1 MTTPTQLQI
10 SLLAFSCHLPP
21 GTYALSGLIEARLN
35 SIPAMPIFR
44 PNLCLRW
51 GSIKL
56 RAMRPNQLR
65 GSIAFIWVLGVI
77 LLSFLASPFVGA
89 QEKHPFGIDDYSA
102 LHSASAVAISPDGQT
117 ILYSIAYDGTKGP
130 TKREWHLIDFSGQND
145 RKLELPESFHPSNF
159 TKDGTALWGTYEV
172 DKKGQLGIIPI
183 GGTKPTQIIGLPNG
197 IRRSWVSPDGTK
209 FAFLAD
215 PSPVDPLADVRHVA
229 ENEVDSLYVANVN
242 GSDGAWWC
250 PGLKNISEV
259 AWSSDSPQLAVVTQ
273 LEKIGH
279 HDVRS
284 AISVCSSSGVRLVA
298 EIPNSV
304 AGIAWAD
311 GGKELA
317 FASTTTDVLTP
328 DHLWTVP
335 ASGGTAKDQTP
346 KLAAS
351 IVGVQNDP
359 RGTVWV
365 EYHQGTSVEVYSYR
379 DGQLLPAFH
388 WQGGAIS
395 SPVASPYASS
405 SQALAFNVGD
415 PMHAWNVAVANRT
428 ELEKITHV
436 GDDTL
441 ANVALGEVRVVN
453 WKSKDGTEL
462 EGILTLPANYEAGK
476 HYPFLVFPHGG
487 PEANDT
493 LSFDFLVRFIAGFGY
508 VVLQPE
514 YRGSTGYGSDFLQA
528 IYQHFGDRAYADVDS
543 ASDFAIAQGWADPNR
558 QAMFG
563 WSAGGFMTSWTVTQ
577 THRYK
582 AAIEGAGITDWLS
595 FIPTSDISQVDYD
608 LRLQEKDPTP
618 FLKFSAVMY
627 ANQVTTP
634 LLILH
639 GEADQRVPTFQGREF
654 FILLAERGKT
664 VRMVTYP
671 GSPHFPIL
679 AEQRRDVM
687 TELKNWLNQYNP

>member
-1 MTTPTQLQI
+1 VLFYTGNATPARQL
-10 SLLAFSCHLPP
+10 
-21 GTYALSGLIEARLN
+21 
-35 SIPAMPIFR
+35 
-44 PNLCLRW
+44 
-51 GSIKL
+51 
-56 RAMRPNQLR
+56 
-65 GSIAFIWVLGVI
+65 V
-77 LLSFLASPFVGA
+77 FLASLDKMPAMHTNKLRNSIVLIWPLSFVFALCLVVAFSAPA
-89 QEKHPFGIDDYSA
+89 QDKHPFGIDDYSA
-102 LHSASAVAISPDGQT
+102 LHSAGAVAISPDGKT
-117 ILYSIAYDGTKGP
+117 ILYNISYDGTKGP
-130 TKREWHLIDFSGQND
+130 TKQEWHLIDFSGQND
-145 RKLELPESFHPSNF
+145 RKLELPESFQPSNF
-159 TKDGTALWGTYEV
+159 TKDGAAIWGRYQV
-172 DKKGQLGIIPI
+172 DKKSQIGVIPI
-183 GGTKPTQIIGLPNG
+183 GGSKPTQIIALPNG
-197 IRRSWVSPDGTK
+197 IRRSWISPDGTK

-229 ENEVDSLYVANVN
+229 ENDVNGLYVANVN
-242 GSDGAWWC
+242 GSEGAWWC
-250 PGLKNISEV
+250 PDLKTIGEV
-259 AWSSDSPQLAVVTQ
+259 AWSADSSQVALATQ

-284 AISVCSSSGVRLVA
+284 TIWVCSSSGARQIA

-304 AGIAWAD
+304 AGLAWAND
-311 GGKELA
+311 GKELA

-335 ASGGTAKDQTP
+335 VSGGTPKDQTP
-346 KLAAS
+346 KLPAS
-351 IVGVQNDP
+351 IVGVGGDA

-365 EYHQGTSVEVYSYR
+365 EYHKGTITEAYSYR
-379 DGQLLPAFH
+379 DGKLSPAYH
-388 WQGGAIS
+388 WPGGVIS
-395 SPVASPYASS
+395 MPIASPYSSASP
-405 SQALAFNVGD
+405 ALAFNVGD
-415 PMHAWNVAVANRT
+415 PTHASNVAVANGG
-428 ELEKITHV
+428 EVQKITHA

-441 ANVALGEVRVVN
+441 GNVALGEVRVVN
-453 WKSKDGTEL
+453 WNGKDGVEL

-476 HYPFLVFPHGG
+476 HYPFLVLPHGG

-493 LSFDFLVRFIAGFGY
+493 LNFDVFTRLIAGLGY

-558 QAMFG
+558 QAIFG

-608 LRLQEKDPTP
+608 LRLQEKDPNA

-639 GEADQRVPTFQGREF
+639 GEADQRVPTFQGREY

-671 GSPHFPIL
+671 GSPHFPTL

-687 TELKNWLNQYNP
+687 TELKNWLTQYNP